1 MGLFGFLKSKSA
13 EEWFQEGCRYFCFNA
28 KGNYDGERNN
38 KKALDCFL
46 HAVEQGHLEAQY
58 RLGFVYDEMNER
70 KAALA
75 AFQAAAE
82 KGHEMAGLISAA
94 CRQLAPAVLRA
105 IDLKSL
111 PELRPLPKNPQE
123 FVLVDETKALSKEQ
137 ARKLEFFRRQSGR
150 LKEMEMENLGNNDVS
165 YSLALESSL
174 KLIGHW
180 TDAEQALLG
189 DSAAQ
194 HRLSEFI
201 PDFLGK
207 TGDREKQAVSAYWAI
222 RSVEQGDLEALRAKL
237 YSCEQQY
244 DLNGYRYW
252 SVVYDEASGEAEKM
266 RRGKLSGEELSQW
279 QKAYERA
286 APQRKRAVE
295 EYPDADPID
304 FQFQQEAPGLD
315 RAKVKKLF
323 ESARLAYKNGKVKD
337 ARLAYQQAAMMGDA
351 EAQFRYGRTLLPN
364 YSLEKFKD
372 EFFERRVF
380 KNNSGAL
387 PGPPLRSLWEAVF
400 WLVKSAKQGNPKACW
415 EMFRISSQ
423 PLLSLCPDDSDM
435 LYWMILTVRAELECP
450 LGYVNDED
458 ELFRPYSA
466 EGLRSRYSAVR
477 EAAKQKKLCGAADK
491 PNFGPWQID
500 PVGEALYRLALYY
513 ELDSRYDRAVP
524 MLVQAAELK
533 NDMAKAHLSNLKK
546 SCWYGK
552 AAGTVAMP
560 AVSSVT
566 PDRELLAYALNGD
579 LDAAMCLADGGDWA
593 WKSVVETALAAASK
607 DDPVC
612 GYLNAVLQNHIYKEQ
627 PRSHRHILY
636 DAWDI
641 MFTMSNED
649 LFRKFEQ
656 KEHILFRCGMNMERF
671 RKKVKRARQEEAKRE
686 REVELEMA
694 MEELEEQLQ
703 AHQEKIAAF
712 NAEMESYIDNL
723 VTWRKVE
730 DYGDFGMYA
739 RQSVIDQINQKR
751 QKLKDEYDL

>member
-13 EEWFQEGCRYFCFNA
+13 EEWFKEGCVYFCFDA

-38 KKALDCFL
+38 KKALDCFR
-46 HAVEQGHLEAQY
+46 HAVEQEHLEAQY
-58 RLGFVYDEMNER
+58 RLGFVYDEMNEPE
-70 KAALA
+70 AALA
-75 AFQAAAE
+75 AFQSAAE

-94 CRQLAPAVLRA
+94 RRQFVDTVLRA
-105 IDLKSL
+105 VDLKSL

-123 FVLVDETKALSKEQ
+123 FVFVDETKALSEEQ
-137 ARKLEFFRRQSGR
+137 TRKLEFFRRQSGR
-150 LKEMEMENLGNNDVS
+150 LKELETKNFDNHGS
-165 YSLALESSL
+165 YRLAVNSSL

-180 TDAEQALLG
+180 TDAELALLG
-189 DSAAQ
+189 DPSAQ

-201 PDFLGK
+201 PDFLRK
-207 TGDREKQAVSAYWAI
+207 TGDREKQAVSTYWAI
-222 RSVEQGDLEALRAKL
+222 RSVEQGGQDAIRAKL
-237 YSCEQQY
+237 YSCKQQY
-244 DLNGYRYW
+244 DLNGHRYW
-252 SVVYDEASGEAEKM
+252 SVVYDEASGEAEKV
-266 RRGKLSGEELSQW
+266 RRGELSEEEFSQW
-279 QKAYERA
+279 QKAYEQA
-286 APQRKRAVE
+286 APQRNRAME
-295 EYPDADPID
+295 EYPDADPIE
-304 FQFQQEAPGLD
+304 FHFQQEAPDLD
-315 RAKVKKLF
+315 RSKVKKLF
-323 ESARLAYKNGKVKD
+323 ENARLAYKNGKVKD

-387 PGPPLRSLWEAVF
+387 PVPPLRSLWEAVF

-458 ELFRPYSA
+458 ELFRPYSG

-579 LDAAMCLADGGDWA
+579 LDAAMCLADGGDQA
-593 WKSVVETALAAASK
+593 WKAVVTTAVAAAGK

-612 GYLNAVLQNHIYKEQ
+612 EYLNAILQNYRRDRK
-627 PRSHRHILY
+627 PAAPYHILY
-636 DAWDI
+636 DARDI
-641 MFTMSNED
+641 MSEIISED
-649 LFRKFEQ
+649 QIRKFEQ
-656 KEHILFRCGMNMERF
+656 TEFRLFRCGMNMDRF
-671 RKKVKRARQEEAKRE
+671 LKKVNRARQVEVERKQERE
-686 REVELEMA
+686 RELA

-703 AHQEKIAAF
+703 AHQEKLAAF
-712 NAEMESYIDNL
+712 DAEMESYIDNL